1 MISGKISDELGYLIK
16 QVQQELRKKMD
27 KSLSSMEITT
37 PQYAVLAELQENPG
51 LSNADLARKSFVT
64 PQTMNLIVKNLESR
78 NIVTRSSSK
87 THGKKLDTS
96 ITTIGESILKKANNI
111 VLSIEDEIF
120 GHLSKKEAEM
130 LSNLLKKIIN

>member
-1 MISGKISDELGYLIK
+1 
-16 QVQQELRKKMD
+16 
-27 KSLSSMEITT
+27 
-37 PQYAVLAELQENPG
+37 
-51 LSNADLARKSFVT
+51 
-64 PQTMNLIVKNLESR
+64 MNLIVKNLESR

-96 ITTIGESILKKANNI
+96 ITTIGKSILKKANNI

-120 GHLSKKEAEM
+120 GHLSKEEAEM